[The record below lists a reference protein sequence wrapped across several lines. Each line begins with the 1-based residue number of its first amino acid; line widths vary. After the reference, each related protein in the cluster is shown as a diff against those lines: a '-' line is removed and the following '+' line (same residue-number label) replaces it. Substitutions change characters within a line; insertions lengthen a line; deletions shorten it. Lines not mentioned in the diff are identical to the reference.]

1 MDNFKKKGG
10 LVLKR
15 SKSNEIIQY
24 TIDELKKAQFPLP
37 PFAFYSPEDWSN
49 LDESEIE
56 LVENMLGWDITDFG
70 SGDFDK
76 IGLTIFTF
84 RNGNFYAKDKY
95 PKPYAEKMLY
105 VMDGQILPFHYHWD
119 KREDIINRGG
129 GELEITLYNSKSE
142 DFADVEGGRN
152 GKPGQF
158 DMTPVTASIDGKNV
172 IIEAGGKVRLKPG
185 QSISLAPG
193 QYHQWQGVPETGDVI
208 LFEVS
213 TTNDDTIDNRFH
225 TAGERIPNMEED
237 VDARYLMFAD
247 YPKYTKFNFIAK
259 D

>member
-1 MDNFKKKGG
+1 M
-10 LVLKR
+10 KR
-15 SKSNEIIQY
+15 SKSNQIIQY
-24 TIDELKKAQFPLP
+24 TIDALQKAQFPLP
-37 PFAFYSPEDWSN
+37 PFAYYTPEQWKN
-49 LDESEIE
+49 LDKSEIE

-84 RNGNFYAKDKY
+84 RNGNFYNKKKY
-95 PKPYAEKMLY
+95 PKPFAEKMLY

-129 GELEITLYNSKSE
+129 GDLAITLYNSTPE
-142 DFADVEGGRN
+142 DFADVEGGRAH
-152 GKPGQF
+152 KKGQF
-158 DMTPVTASIDGKNV
+158 ADTPVTVSIDGKQV
-172 IIEAGGKVRLKPG
+172 TVPAGGQVVTHPG

-193 QYHQWQGVPETGDVI
+193 QYHQWQGVPGTGDVI

-225 TAGERIPNMEED
+225 TAGERIPTMEED
-237 VDARYLMFAD
+237 VPARYLMFAD
-247 YPKYTKFNFIAK
+247 YPKYTPYSFIK
-259 D
+259 K

>member
-1 MDNFKKKGG
+1 M
-10 LVLKR
+10 KR
-15 SKSNEIIQY
+15 SKANEIIRY
-24 TIDELKKAQFPLP
+24 TIAELKKAAFPLP
-37 PFAFYSPEDWSN
+37 PFACYGPEEWKQLGED
-49 LDESEIE
+49 EIE

-76 IGLTIFTF
+76 TGLTIFTF
-84 RNGNFYAKDKY
+84 RNGNFHAKDKY

-129 GELEITLYNSKSE
+129 GDLEITMYNSTPE
-142 DFADVEGGRN
+142 DFADVEGGRA
-152 GKPGQF
+152 GKPGRF
-158 DMTPVTASIDGKNV
+158 ADTDVVTSVDGKRIAV
-172 IIEAGGKVRLKPG
+172 PAGGKIVLKPG
-185 QSISLAPG
+185 QSVSLAPG
-193 QYHQWQGVPETGDVI
+193 QYHMWRGVPGTGDVI

-225 TAGERIPNMEED
+225 TAGERIPEMEED
-237 VDARYLMFAD
+237 VPAEFLMFAD
-247 YPKYTKFNFIAK
+247 YPKHTKFDFVK

>member
-1 MDNFKKKGG
+1 M
-10 LVLKR
+10 KR
-15 SKSNEIIQY
+15 SKANEIIQY
-24 TIDELKKAQFPLP
+24 TIDKLKEAQFPLP
-37 PFAFYSPEDWSN
+37 PFAYYGPEEWKN
-49 LDESEIE
+49 LGEDEIE
-56 LVENMLGWDITDFG
+56 IVENMLGWDITDFG

-84 RNGNFYAKDKY
+84 RNGNFYNKTKY

-129 GELEITLYNSKSE
+129 GDLELTLYNCSPE
-142 DFADVEGGRN
+142 DFADQEGGRH
-152 GKPGQF
+152 GQPVTLL
-158 DMTPVTASIDGKNV
+158 DTPVIASVDARN
-172 IIEAGGKVRLKPG
+172 IEVPAGGKIVLKPG

-193 QYHQWQGVPETGDVI
+193 QYHQWQGVPGTGDVI

-225 TAGERIPNMEED
+225 TAGSRIPTMEED
-237 VDARYLMFAD
+237 VEARYLMFAD
-247 YPKYTKFNFIAK
+247 YPEYTSFTYKK
-259 D
+259 